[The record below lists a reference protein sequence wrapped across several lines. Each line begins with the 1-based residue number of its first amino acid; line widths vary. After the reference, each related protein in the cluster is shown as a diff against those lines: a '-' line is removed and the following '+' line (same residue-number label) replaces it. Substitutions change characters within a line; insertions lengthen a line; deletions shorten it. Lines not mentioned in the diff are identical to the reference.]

1 MSMPATQKQLDYIKD
16 ISDELGYEFT
26 EITKAEA
33 SEWLSKYVPEYKHYC
48 FNRQVDYEAHLDEI
62 DARRDW

>member
-1 MSMPATQKQLDYIKD
+1 MIMPATKKQLDYIKD

-26 EITKAEA
+26 GTTKAEA
-33 SEWLSKYVPEYKHYC
+33 SEWLSKYVLEYKHYC
-48 FNRQVDYEAHLDEI
+48 FERQVEYEAHLDVI

>member
-1 MSMPATQKQLDYIKD
+1 MAMPATQKQLSYIKD

-26 EITKAEA
+26 GATKQEA
-33 SEWLSKYVPEYKHYC
+33 HEWLSKYVPEYKRYC
-48 FNRQVDYEAHLDEI
+48 FQRQIDYEAQLDVI